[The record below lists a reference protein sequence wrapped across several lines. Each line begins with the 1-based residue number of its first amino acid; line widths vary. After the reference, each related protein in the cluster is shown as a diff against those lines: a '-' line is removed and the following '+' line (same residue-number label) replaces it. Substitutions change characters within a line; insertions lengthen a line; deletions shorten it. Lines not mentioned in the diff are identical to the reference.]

1 MHAICVRAIPWGSNV
16 DVVHRQ
22 VGAAIDVC
30 VEELA
35 VQGSDPLDQGV
46 VHMVELKRLQQT
58 RIK

>member
-1 MHAICVRAIPWGSNV
+1 M
-16 DVVHRQ
+16 DVVHRK
-22 VGAAIDVC
+22 VAAAIDVD
-30 VEELA
+30 VEEHA